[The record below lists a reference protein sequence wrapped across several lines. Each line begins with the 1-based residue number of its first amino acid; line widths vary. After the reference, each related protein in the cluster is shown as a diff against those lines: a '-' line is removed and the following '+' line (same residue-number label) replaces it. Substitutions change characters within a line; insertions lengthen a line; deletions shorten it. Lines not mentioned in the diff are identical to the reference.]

1 MLRFKRFSVFVA
13 ALLLASSAFA
23 STEALSTINE
33 LPAIEIPAKAAEL
46 VRSAPAEKQL
56 DLSRSI
62 LVTVLKERP
71 QMAVQMVATLSKV
84 APDSAPVLAV
94 IAASIVPQYGDVI
107 LRAAAAS
114 APDKAEVIAA
124 TSGIFFPDSQDLVV
138 KAVSSAVPAQAESVA
153 AMVESLPQRFAASPV
168 GGHNAGGGVAASI
181 GTLKKSI
188 AQVAPVTT
196 IVNPITKKTENLTPS
211 GLDQVIQ
218 QVEEVNAKAAA
229 GDTTVE
235 AVSFVEV
242 INLTIL
248 KAVVEI
254 QQDVEVDEE
263 EGFAD
268 VAEIEVFVE
277 GDVAVDSE
285 ARQDPVIKEI
295 LDNSK
300 DEFIQDKY
308 PDLTLEEAKEEFIE
322 NKYNQ

>member
-1 MLRFKRFSVFVA
+1 MLRFKKLSVFVA

-23 STEALSTINE
+23 SNDAVSSINE

-46 VRSAPAEKQL
+46 VRTAQVDKQL
-56 DLSRSI
+56 HLSRAI
-62 LVTVLKERP
+62 LTTVLKERP

-138 KAVSSAVPAQAESVA
+138 KAVSSAVPSQSESIA

-168 GGHNAGGGVAASI
+168 GGHNAGGGVAVSI

-196 IVNPITKKTENLTPS
+196 IINPITKKSENLTPS

-235 AVSFVEV
+235 EISFVEV

-263 EGFAD
+263 EGFAS
-268 VAEIEVFVE
+268 VAEVEIFVE
-277 GDVAVDSE
+277 GDVAADTE
-285 ARQDPVIKEI
+285 AREDPVIKQI
-295 LDNSK
+295 
-300 DEFIQDKY
+300 
-308 PDLTLEEAKEEFIE
+308 LEEAKEEFIE

>member
-1 MLRFKRFSVFVA
+1 MLRFKKLSVFVA

-23 STEALSTINE
+23 SNDAVSSINE

-46 VRSAPAEKQL
+46 VRTAPVDKQL
-56 DLSRSI
+56 HLSRAI
-62 LVTVLKERP
+62 LTTVLKERP

-107 LRAAAAS
+107 LCAAAAS

-138 KAVSSAVPAQAESVA
+138 KAVSSAVPSQSESIA

-168 GGHNAGGGVAASI
+168 GGHNAGGGVAVSI

-196 IVNPITKKTENLTPS
+196 IINPITKKTENLTPS

-263 EGFAD
+263 EGFAS
-268 VAEIEVFVE
+268 VVEVEIFVE
-277 GDVAVDSE
+277 GDVAADTE
-285 ARQDPVIKEI
+285 AREDPVIKQI
-295 LDNSK
+295 
-300 DEFIQDKY
+300 
-308 PDLTLEEAKEEFIE
+308 LEEAKEEFIE

>member
-1 MLRFKRFSVFVA
+1 MLRFKKLSVFVA

-23 STEALSTINE
+23 SNDAVSSINE

-46 VRSAPAEKQL
+46 VRTAPVDKQL
-56 DLSRSI
+56 HLSRAI
-62 LVTVLKERP
+62 LTTVLKERP

-138 KAVSSAVPAQAESVA
+138 KAVSSAVPSQSESIA

-168 GGHNAGGGVAASI
+168 GGHNAGGGVAVSI

-196 IVNPITKKTENLTPS
+196 IINPITKKSENLTPS

-235 AVSFVEV
+235 EISFVEV

-263 EGFAD
+263 EGFAS
-268 VAEIEVFVE
+268 VAEVEVFVE
-277 GDVAVDSE
+277 GDVAADTE
-285 ARQDPVIKEI
+285 AREDPVIKQI
-295 LDNSK
+295 
-300 DEFIQDKY
+300 
-308 PDLTLEEAKEEFIE
+308 LEEAKEEFIE

>member
-1 MLRFKRFSVFVA
+1 MLRFKKLSVFVA

-23 STEALSTINE
+23 SNDAVSSINE

-46 VRSAPAEKQL
+46 VRTAQVDKQL
-56 DLSRSI
+56 HLSRAI
-62 LVTVLKERP
+62 LTTVLKERP

-138 KAVSSAVPAQAESVA
+138 KAVSSAVPSQSESIA

-168 GGHNAGGGVAASI
+168 GGHNAGGGVAVSI

-196 IVNPITKKTENLTPS
+196 IINPITKKSENLTPS

-235 AVSFVEV
+235 EISFVEV

-263 EGFAD
+263 EGFAS
-268 VAEIEVFVE
+268 VAEVEVFVE
-277 GDVAVDSE
+277 GDVAADTE
-285 ARQDPVIKEI
+285 AREDPVIKQI
-295 LDNSK
+295 
-300 DEFIQDKY
+300 
-308 PDLTLEEAKEEFIE
+308 LEEAKEEFIE

>member
-1 MLRFKRFSVFVA
+1 MLRFKKLSVFVA

-23 STEALSTINE
+23 SNDAVSSINE

-46 VRSAPAEKQL
+46 VRTAPVDKQL
-56 DLSRSI
+56 HLSRAI
-62 LVTVLKERP
+62 LTTVLKERP

-138 KAVSSAVPAQAESVA
+138 KAVSSAVPSQSESIA

-168 GGHNAGGGVAASI
+168 GGHNAGGGVAVSI

-196 IVNPITKKTENLTPS
+196 IINPITKKSENLTPS

-235 AVSFVEV
+235 EISFVEV

-263 EGFAD
+263 EGFAS
-268 VAEIEVFVE
+268 VAEVEIFVE
-277 GDVAVDSE
+277 GDVAADTE
-285 ARQDPVIKEI
+285 AREDPLIKQI
-295 LDNSK
+295 
-300 DEFIQDKY
+300 
-308 PDLTLEEAKEEFIE
+308 LEEAKEEFIE

>member
-56 DLSRSI
+56 ELSRSI
-62 LVTVLKERP
+62 LVSVLKERP
-71 QMAVQMVATLSKV
+71 QMAVQMVATLSRV

-138 KAVSSAVPAQAESVA
+138 KAVSSAVPAQTESIA

-168 GGHNAGGGVAASI
+168 GGHNAGGGITLSI

-211 GLDQVIQ
+211 GLDKVIQ

-263 EGFAD
+263 EGFAS
-268 VAEIEVFVE
+268 VAEVEIFVE
-277 GDVAVDSE
+277 GDVAADTE
-285 ARQDPVIKEI
+285 AREDPVIKQI
-295 LDNSK
+295 
-300 DEFIQDKY
+300 
-308 PDLTLEEAKEEFIE
+308 LEEAKEEFIE

>member
-1 MLRFKRFSVFVA
+1 MLRFKKLSVFVA

-23 STEALSTINE
+23 SNDAVSSINE

-46 VRSAPAEKQL
+46 VRTAQVDKQL
-56 DLSRSI
+56 HLSRAI
-62 LVTVLKERP
+62 LTTVLKERP

-138 KAVSSAVPAQAESVA
+138 KAVSSAVPSQSESIA
-153 AMVESLPQRFAASPV
+153 AMVESLPQRFAAAPV
-168 GGHNAGGGVAASI
+168 GGHNAGGGVAVSI

-196 IVNPITKKTENLTPS
+196 IINPITKKSENLTPS

-235 AVSFVEV
+235 EISFVEV

-263 EGFAD
+263 EGFAS
-268 VAEIEVFVE
+268 VAEVEVFVE
-277 GDVAVDSE
+277 GDVAADTE
-285 ARQDPVIKEI
+285 AREDPVIKQI
-295 LDNSK
+295 
-300 DEFIQDKY
+300 
-308 PDLTLEEAKEEFIE
+308 LEEAKEEFIE

>member
-46 VRSAPAEKQL
+46 VRSAPAKKQL
-56 DLSRSI
+56 ELSRSI

-71 QMAVQMVATLSKV
+71 QMAVQMVATLSRV

-168 GGHNAGGGVAASI
+168 GGHNAGGGVAVSI
-181 GTLKKSI
+181 GTTKKPI
-188 AQVAPVTT
+188 AAASPVTT
-196 IVNPITKKTENLTPS
+196 IVNPITKQTENLTPS

-235 AVSFVEV
+235 PVSFVEV

-263 EGFAD
+263 EGFAS
-268 VAEIEVFVE
+268 VAEVEIFVE
-277 GDVAVDSE
+277 GDVAADTE
-285 ARQDPVIKEI
+285 AREDPVIKQI
-295 LDNSK
+295 
-300 DEFIQDKY
+300 
-308 PDLTLEEAKEEFIE
+308 LEEAKEEFIE

>member
-62 LVTVLKERP
+62 LVTVLKDRP
-71 QMAVQMVATLSKV
+71 QMAIQMVATLSKV

-138 KAVSSAVPAQAESVA
+138 KAVSSAVPAQTESIA

-168 GGHNAGGGVAASI
+168 GGHNAGGGVTVSI
-181 GTLKKSI
+181 GTGKKSI

-263 EGFAD
+263 EGFAS
-268 VAEIEVFVE
+268 VAEVEVFVE
-277 GDVAVDSE
+277 GDVAADTE
-285 ARQDPVIKEI
+285 AREDPVIKQI
-295 LDNSK
+295 
-300 DEFIQDKY
+300 
-308 PDLTLEEAKEEFIE
+308 LEEAKEEFIE

>member
-56 DLSRSI
+56 ELSRSI

-71 QMAVQMVATLSKV
+71 QMAVQMVATLSRV

-94 IAASIVPQYGDVI
+94 IASSIVPQYGDVI

-168 GGHNAGGGVAASI
+168 GGHNAGGGVTVSI
-181 GTLKKSI
+181 GTRKKSI

-263 EGFAD
+263 EGFAS
-268 VAEIEVFVE
+268 VAEVEVFVE
-277 GDVAVDSE
+277 GDVAADTE
-285 ARQDPVIKEI
+285 GREDPVIKQI
-295 LDNSK
+295 L
-300 DEFIQDKY
+300 EY
-308 PDLTLEEAKEEFIE
+308 AKEEFIE

>member
-62 LVTVLKERP
+62 LVTVLKDRP

-168 GGHNAGGGVAASI
+168 GGHSTGGGVSGNI
-181 GTLKKSI
+181 STGKKSI
-188 AQVAPVTT
+188 AQLAPVTT
-196 IVNPITKKTENLTPS
+196 IINPITKKTENLTPS
-211 GLDQVIQ
+211 GLDQIIV

-254 QQDVEVDEE
+254 QQDAEVDEE
-263 EGFAD
+263 EGFASVAD
-268 VAEIEVFVE
+268 VDVFVE
-277 GDVAVDSE
+277 GDVAIDAV
-285 ARQDPVIKEI
+285 ARE
-295 LDNSK
+295 
-300 DEFIQDKY
+300 
-308 PDLTLEEAKEEFIE
+308 DLEETLLEAKEEFIA

>member
-1 MLRFKRFSVFVA
+1 MLRFKKLSVFVA

-23 STEALSTINE
+23 SNDAVSSINE

-46 VRSAPAEKQL
+46 VRTAQVDKQL
-56 DLSRSI
+56 HLSRAI
-62 LVTVLKERP
+62 LTTVLKERP

-138 KAVSSAVPAQAESVA
+138 KAVSSAVPSQSESIA

-168 GGHNAGGGVAASI
+168 GGHNAGGGVAVSI

-196 IVNPITKKTENLTPS
+196 IINPITKKSENLTPS

-235 AVSFVEV
+235 EISFVEV

-263 EGFAD
+263 EGFAS
-268 VAEIEVFVE
+268 VAEVEIFVE
-277 GDVAVDSE
+277 GDVAADTE
-285 ARQDPVIKEI
+285 AREDPLIKQI
-295 LDNSK
+295 
-300 DEFIQDKY
+300 
-308 PDLTLEEAKEEFIE
+308 LEEAKEEFIE

>member
-1 MLRFKRFSVFVA
+1 MARRQQDLEQRSKISGGGRRENSFLSVTEVA
-13 ALLLASSAFA
+13 AEQFG
-23 STEALSTINE
+23 
-33 LPAIEIPAKAAEL
+33 
-46 VRSAPAEKQL
+46 VQ
-56 DLSRSI
+56 
-62 LVTVLKERP
+62 VLH
-71 QMAVQMVATLSKV
+71 A
-84 APDSAPVLAV
+84 
-94 IAASIVPQYGDVI
+94 
-107 LRAAAAS
+107 
-114 APDKAEVIAA
+114 
-124 TSGIFFPDSQDLVV
+124 
-138 KAVSSAVPAQAESVA
+138 AESVHDHQKQQPKS
-153 AMVESLPQRFAASPV
+153 VSQSHPLPA
-168 GGHNAGGGVAASI
+168 
-181 GTLKKSI
+181 I

-263 EGFAD
+263 EGFAT
-268 VAEIEVFVE
+268 VAEVEVFVE

-285 ARQDPVIKEI
+285 AREDPVIKQI
-295 LDNSK
+295 
-300 DEFIQDKY
+300 
-308 PDLTLEEAKEEFIE
+308 LEEAKEEFIE

>member
-13 ALLLASSAFA
+13 SLLLASSAFA
-23 STEALSTINE
+23 SKDAVSTINE

-46 VRSAPAEKQL
+46 VRSAPVEKQL
-56 DLSRSI
+56 HLSRSI
-62 LVTVLKERP
+62 LTSVLKERP

-84 APDSAPVLAV
+84 APDSAPVIAV
-94 IAASIVPQYGDVI
+94 IASSIVPQYGDVI

-124 TSGIFFPDSQDLVV
+124 TSGIFFPENQDLVV
-138 KAVSSAVPAQAESVA
+138 KAVSSAVPAQAERIA
-153 AMVESLPQRFAASPV
+153 AMVESLPQRFSASPV
-168 GGHNAGGGVAASI
+168 GGHVAEAGIVFVNQS
-181 GTLKKSI
+181 KKSI
-188 AQVAPVTT
+188 AQSSPVTT
-196 IVNPITKKTENLTPS
+196 IINPITKKTENLTPN
-211 GLDQVIQ
+211 GLDLVIK

-254 QQDVEVDEE
+254 QQEVEVDVE
-263 EGFAD
+263 EGFAS
-268 VAEIEVFVE
+268 VAEVEVFVE
-277 GDVAVDSE
+277 GDIAVDSE
-285 ARQDPVIKEI
+285 AREDPVIKA
-295 LDNSK
+295 L
-300 DEFIQDKY
+300 
-308 PDLTLEEAKEEFIE
+308 LEEAKEEFIV

>member
-1 MLRFKRFSVFVA
+1 
-13 ALLLASSAFA
+13 
-23 STEALSTINE
+23 
-33 LPAIEIPAKAAEL
+33 
-46 VRSAPAEKQL
+46 
-56 DLSRSI
+56 
-62 LVTVLKERP
+62 
-71 QMAVQMVATLSKV
+71 MVATLSRV

-94 IAASIVPQYGDVI
+94 IASSIVPQYGDVI

-114 APDKAEVIAA
+114 APGKAEVIAA

-138 KAVSSAVPAQAESVA
+138 KAVSSAVPAQAESIA

-168 GGHNAGGGVAASI
+168 GGHNAEGGVAVNI

-263 EGFAD
+263 EGFAN
-268 VAEIEVFVE
+268 VAEVEVFVE
-277 GDVAVDSE
+277 GDVAVDSV
-285 ARQDPVIKEI
+285 AREDPVIKQI
-295 LDNSK
+295 
-300 DEFIQDKY
+300 
-308 PDLTLEEAKEEFIE
+308 LEEAKEEFIE

>member
-138 KAVSSAVPAQAESVA
+138 KAVSSAVPAQTESIA

-168 GGHNAGGGVAASI
+168 GGHNAGGGVAVSI

-263 EGFAD
+263 EGFAS
-268 VAEIEVFVE
+268 VAEVEVFVE
-277 GDVAVDSE
+277 GDVAADTE
-285 ARQDPVIKEI
+285 AREDPVIKQI
-295 LDNSK
+295 
-300 DEFIQDKY
+300 
-308 PDLTLEEAKEEFIE
+308 LEEAKEEFIE

>member
-1 MLRFKRFSVFVA
+1 MLRFKRLSVFVA
-13 ALLLASSAFA
+13 ALLLASSALA
-23 STEALSTINE
+23 SNDAVSSINE

-46 VRSAPAEKQL
+46 VRAAPADQQL
-56 DLSRSI
+56 NLSRS
-62 LVTVLKERP
+62 LLTTVLKERP
-71 QMAVQMVATLSKV
+71 QMAVQMVATLCKA

-124 TSGIFFPDSQDLVV
+124 TSGIFFPESQDLVI
-138 KAVSSAVPAQAESVA
+138 KAVSSAVPAQAESIA

-168 GGHNAGGGVAASI
+168 GGHNAGGGVAVSI
-181 GTLKKSI
+181 GTVKKAIS
-188 AQVAPVTT
+188 QVAPVTT
-196 IVNPITKKTENLTPS
+196 IVNPITKEVQNLSPS
-211 GLDQVIQ
+211 GLEQVIQ

-235 AVSFVEV
+235 AISAVEV

-254 QQDVEVDEE
+254 QQDAPPADEE
-263 EGFAD
+263 EGFAS
-268 VAEIEVFVE
+268 VAEVEVFVE

-285 ARQDPVIKEI
+285 AREDPVIKQI
-295 LDNSK
+295 
-300 DEFIQDKY
+300 
-308 PDLTLEEAKEEFIE
+308 LEEAKEEFTE

>member
-1 MLRFKRFSVFVA
+1 MLRFKKLSVFVA

-23 STEALSTINE
+23 SNDAVSSINE

-46 VRSAPAEKQL
+46 VRTAPVDKQL
-56 DLSRSI
+56 HLSRAI
-62 LVTVLKERP
+62 LTTVLKERP

-138 KAVSSAVPAQAESVA
+138 KAVSSAVPSQSESIA

-168 GGHNAGGGVAASI
+168 GGHNAGGGVAVSI

-188 AQVAPVTT
+188 AQVAPVST
-196 IVNPITKKTENLTPS
+196 IINPITKKSENLTPS

-235 AVSFVEV
+235 EISFVEV

-263 EGFAD
+263 EGFAS
-268 VAEIEVFVE
+268 VAEVEVFVE
-277 GDVAVDSE
+277 GDVAADTE
-285 ARQDPVIKEI
+285 AREDPVIKQI
-295 LDNSK
+295 
-300 DEFIQDKY
+300 
-308 PDLTLEEAKEEFIE
+308 LEEAKEEFIE

>member
-1 MLRFKRFSVFVA
+1 MLRFKKLSVFVA

-23 STEALSTINE
+23 SNDAVSSINE

-46 VRSAPAEKQL
+46 VRTAPVDKQL
-56 DLSRSI
+56 HLSRAI
-62 LVTVLKERP
+62 LTTVLKERP

-138 KAVSSAVPAQAESVA
+138 KAVSSAVPSQSESIA

-168 GGHNAGGGVAASI
+168 GGHNAGGGVAVSI

-188 AQVAPVTT
+188 AQVAPVST
-196 IVNPITKKTENLTPS
+196 IINPITKKTENLTPS

-235 AVSFVEV
+235 AISFVEV

-263 EGFAD
+263 EGFAS
-268 VAEIEVFVE
+268 VAEVEIFVE
-277 GDVAVDSE
+277 GDVAADTE
-285 ARQDPVIKEI
+285 AREDPLIKQI
-295 LDNSK
+295 
-300 DEFIQDKY
+300 
-308 PDLTLEEAKEEFIE
+308 LEEAKEEFIE

>member
-13 ALLLASSAFA
+13 TLLLASSAFA
-23 STEALSTINE
+23 SQDSVSTINE

-71 QMAVQMVATLSKV
+71 QMAVQMVATLSRV
-84 APDSAPVLAV
+84 APDSAPVIAV

-124 TSGIFFPDSQDLVV
+124 TSGIFFPESQDLVV
-138 KAVSSAVPAQAESVA
+138 KAVSSAVPARAESIA
-153 AMVESLPQRFAASPV
+153 SMVESLPQRFAASPV
-168 GGHNAGGGVAASI
+168 GGHLGGGGVDLTI

-211 GLDQVIQ
+211 GLDKVIQ

-263 EGFAD
+263 EGFAT
-268 VAEIEVFVE
+268 VTEVEVFVE
-277 GDVAVDSE
+277 GEVAADTESRE
-285 ARQDPVIKEI
+285 DPVIKQI
-295 LDNSK
+295 
-300 DEFIQDKY
+300 
-308 PDLTLEEAKEEFIE
+308 LEEAKEEFIE

>member
-1 MLRFKRFSVFVA
+1 MLRFKRLSVFVA
-13 ALLLASSAFA
+13 ALLLASSALA
-23 STEALSTINE
+23 SNDAVSSINE

-46 VRSAPAEKQL
+46 VRAAPADKQL
-56 DLSRSI
+56 HLSRSI
-62 LVTVLKERP
+62 LTTVLKQRP
-71 QMAVQMVATLSKV
+71 QMAVQMVATLCKA

-124 TSGIFFPDSQDLVV
+124 TSGIFFPESQDLVI
-138 KAVSSAVPAQAESVA
+138 KAVSSAVPSQAEGIAV
-153 AMVESLPQRFAASPV
+153 MVESLPQRFAASPV
-168 GGHNAGGGVAASI
+168 GGHNAGGGVAVSI
-181 GTLKKSI
+181 GTVKKAIS
-188 AQVAPVTT
+188 QVAPVTT
-196 IVNPITKKTENLTPS
+196 IVNPITKEVQNLSPS
-211 GLDQVIQ
+211 GLEQVIK

-235 AVSFVEV
+235 AISAVEV

-254 QQDVEVDEE
+254 QQDAPPADEE
-263 EGFAD
+263 EGFAS
-268 VAEIEVFVE
+268 VAEVEVFVE

-285 ARQDPVIKEI
+285 AREDPVIKQI
-295 LDNSK
+295 
-300 DEFIQDKY
+300 
-308 PDLTLEEAKEEFIE
+308 LEEAKEEFIE

>member
-1 MLRFKRFSVFVA
+1 MLRFKKLSVFIA

-23 STEALSTINE
+23 SNDAVSSINE

-46 VRSAPAEKQL
+46 VRTAPVDKQL
-56 DLSRSI
+56 HLSRAI
-62 LVTVLKERP
+62 LTTVLKERP
-71 QMAVQMVATLSKV
+71 QMAVQMVATLCKA

-114 APDKAEVIAA
+114 APGKAEVIAA
-124 TSGIFFPDSQDLVV
+124 TSGIFFPESQELVV
-138 KAVSSAVPAQAESVA
+138 KAVSSAVPSQSESIA

-168 GGHNAGGGVAASI
+168 GGHNAGGGIAVSI

-196 IVNPITKKTENLTPS
+196 IINPITKETENLTPS

-263 EGFAD
+263 EGFAS
-268 VAEIEVFVE
+268 VAEVEVFVE

-285 ARQDPVIKEI
+285 AREDPVIKQI
-295 LDNSK
+295 
-300 DEFIQDKY
+300 
-308 PDLTLEEAKEEFIE
+308 LEEAKEEFIE

>member
-13 ALLLASSAFA
+13 TLLLASSAFA
-23 STEALSTINE
+23 SQDAVSTINE

-71 QMAVQMVATLSKV
+71 QMAVQMVATLSRV
-84 APDSAPVLAV
+84 APDSAPVIAV

-124 TSGIFFPDSQDLVV
+124 TSGIFFPESQDLVV
-138 KAVSSAVPAQAESVA
+138 KAVSSAVPAQAESIA

-168 GGHNAGGGVAASI
+168 GGHLGGGGVDLTI

-196 IVNPITKKTENLTPS
+196 IVNPITKKTEYLTPS
-211 GLDQVIQ
+211 GLDKVIQ

-263 EGFAD
+263 EGFAT
-268 VAEIEVFVE
+268 VTEVEVFVE
-277 GDVAVDSE
+277 GEVAADTE
-285 ARQDPVIKEI
+285 AREDPVIKQI
-295 LDNSK
+295 
-300 DEFIQDKY
+300 
-308 PDLTLEEAKEEFIE
+308 LEEAKEEFIE
-322 NKYNQ
+322 NKYN

>member
-1 MLRFKRFSVFVA
+1 MLRFKKLSVFIA

-23 STEALSTINE
+23 SNDAVSSINE

-46 VRSAPAEKQL
+46 VRTAPVDKQL
-56 DLSRSI
+56 HLSRAI
-62 LVTVLKERP
+62 LTTVLKERP
-71 QMAVQMVATLSKV
+71 QMAVQMVATLCKA

-114 APDKAEVIAA
+114 APGKAEVIAA
-124 TSGIFFPDSQDLVV
+124 TSGIFFPESQDLVV
-138 KAVSSAVPAQAESVA
+138 KAVSSAVPSQSESIA

-168 GGHNAGGGVAASI
+168 GGHNAGGGIAVSI

-196 IVNPITKKTENLTPS
+196 IINPITKETENLTPS

-263 EGFAD
+263 EGFAS
-268 VAEIEVFVE
+268 VAEVEVFVE

-285 ARQDPVIKEI
+285 AREDPVIKQI
-295 LDNSK
+295 
-300 DEFIQDKY
+300 
-308 PDLTLEEAKEEFIE
+308 LEEAKEEFIE

>member
-1 MLRFKRFSVFVA
+1 MLRFKKLSVFIA

-23 STEALSTINE
+23 SNDTVSSINE

-46 VRSAPAEKQL
+46 VRSAPVDKQL
-56 DLSRSI
+56 HLSRAI
-62 LVTVLKERP
+62 LTTVLKERP

-138 KAVSSAVPAQAESVA
+138 KAVSSAVPAQTESIA

-168 GGHNAGGGVAASI
+168 GGHNAGGGVVTVNIGTTKKPIAAAS
-181 GTLKKSI
+181 
-188 AQVAPVTT
+188 PVTT

-254 QQDVEVDEE
+254 QQDVEVDEV
-263 EGFAD
+263 EGFAS
-268 VAEIEVFVE
+268 VAEVDVFVE
-277 GDVAVDSE
+277 GVEAVDTE
-285 ARQDPVIKEI
+285 AREDPVIKQI
-295 LDNSK
+295 
-300 DEFIQDKY
+300 
-308 PDLTLEEAKEEFIE
+308 LEEAKEEFIE

>member
-1 MLRFKRFSVFVA
+1 VRFKRLSVFVA
-13 ALLLASSAFA
+13 ALLLASSALA
-23 STEALSTINE
+23 SNDAVSSINE

-46 VRSAPAEKQL
+46 VRAAPADNQL
-56 DLSRSI
+56 HLSRSI
-62 LVTVLKERP
+62 LTTVLKQRP
-71 QMAVQMVATLSKV
+71 QMAVQMVATLCKV

-124 TSGIFFPDSQDLVV
+124 TSGIFFPESQDLVI
-138 KAVSSAVPAQAESVA
+138 KAVSSAVPAQAESIA

-168 GGHNAGGGVAASI
+168 GGHNAGGGVAVSI
-181 GTLKKSI
+181 GTVKKAIS
-188 AQVAPVTT
+188 QVAPVTT
-196 IVNPITKKTENLTPS
+196 IVNPITKEVQNLSPS
-211 GLDQVIQ
+211 GLEQVIQ

-235 AVSFVEV
+235 AISAVEV

-254 QQDVEVDEE
+254 QQDAPPADEE
-263 EGFAD
+263 EGFAS
-268 VAEIEVFVE
+268 VAEVEVFVE

-285 ARQDPVIKEI
+285 AREDPVIKQI
-295 LDNSK
+295 
-300 DEFIQDKY
+300 
-308 PDLTLEEAKEEFIE
+308 LEEAKEEFTE